1 MRPEIAEIQDL
12 VGIANGSGSGSSPGA
27 EGGGGSGF
35 EMGRLDMPLP
45 KEARRRDWSGGSED
59 MSMSPP
65 TDARRE
71 RRPRRYDFQVQ
82 GGIAG
87 SHNAKRS
94 SRGNYHELELQLP
107 GW

>member
-1 MRPEIAEIQDL
+1 
-12 VGIANGSGSGSSPGA
+12 
-27 EGGGGSGF
+27 
-35 EMGRLDMPLP
+35 
-45 KEARRRDWSGGSED
+45 

-65 TDARRE
+65 TDARRG
-71 RRPRRYDFQVQ
+71 RRSRRCDFQVQ

-107 GW
+107 GWWWSWWWTWRWSPGWGKARDL

>member
-1 MRPEIAEIQDL
+1 
-12 VGIANGSGSGSSPGA
+12 
-27 EGGGGSGF
+27 
-35 EMGRLDMPLP
+35 
-45 KEARRRDWSGGSED
+45 

-65 TDARRE
+65 TDARRG
-71 RRPRRYDFQVQ
+71 RPSRCDFQVR

-107 GW
+107 GGDGDGDGPEDGVCDGAEQEI